1 MGRRPGA
8 SRRLRDS
15 EAEAATWRPCATQA
29 RVHRA
34 RLNTALRGFLIARG
48 LLEVETPILSGGAP
62 LDPGVESWR
71 ARAPD
76 GTAGYLHTSPE
87 YPMKRLLAD
96 GAGDIF
102 QLARVFRGEERGVR
116 HNPEFSMLEWY
127 RLGFDDRR
135 LADEVLELVHAVAA
149 AEPDWNRPQASV
161 RRVAYADLFQESLG
175 LNPLAC
181 SAEECAVAA
190 EREGLGIIGQLDRDG
205 WLDALMAMV
214 LAPRFAPGQLTVVF
228 DYPESQAVLARPSV
242 RAPGYASRFEL
253 YWGDLELANG
263 FHELNDPVIFSA
275 RHGQDLERRRHN
287 RQTIPEA
294 DGFFALAM
302 AFGLPDCAGVALGVD
317 RLLMC
322 LLGEADIARVIDF
335 PWGRA

>member
-1 MGRRPGA
+1 M
-8 SRRLRDS
+8 S
-15 EAEAATWRPCATQA
+15 ETAVATWRPCATQA
-29 RVHRA
+29 RVYRA
-34 RLNTALRGFLIARG
+34 RLNAALRGFLAGRG
-48 LLEVETPILSGGAP
+48 VLEVETPILARGAP

-76 GTAGYLHTSPE
+76 GAAGYLQTSPE

-102 QLARVFRGEERGVR
+102 QLARVFRGEETGVR

-127 RLGFDDRR
+127 RLDFDDRR
-135 LADEVLELVHAVAA
+135 LMDEVLELVHAVVAA
-149 AEPDWNRPQASV
+149 DPDWNRPAASV
-161 RRVAYADLFQESLG
+161 RRVAYADLFQEALG
-175 LNPLAC
+175 LNPLTC

-190 EREGLGIIGQLDRDG
+190 QREGLGMTGQLDRDG

-214 LAPRFAPGQLTVVF
+214 LAPRFAPGQLTFVF
-228 DYPESQAVLARPSV
+228 DYPESQAVLARPSAH
-242 RAPGYASRFEL
+242 APGYASRFEL

-275 RHGQDLERRRHN
+275 RQGQDLERRRRN

-294 DGFFALAM
+294 DRFFASAM
-302 AFGLPDCAGVALGVD
+302 ASGLPDCAGVALGVD